1 MKTVFKIISR
11 ISWFFLIA
19 AFVLFLLNIVVGQ
32 FSDGGSGGSRT
43 ETFPG
48 LEDGASER

>member
-11 ISWFFLIA
+11 ISWFFLLA

-32 FSDGGSGGSRT
+32 FSGGGSRT